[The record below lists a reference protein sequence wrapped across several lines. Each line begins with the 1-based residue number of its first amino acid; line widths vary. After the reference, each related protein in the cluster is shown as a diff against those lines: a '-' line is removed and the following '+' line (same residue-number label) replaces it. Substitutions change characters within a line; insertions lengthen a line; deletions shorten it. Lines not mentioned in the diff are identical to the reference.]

1 MIKLKTIKQ
10 KLLFGFSIV
19 LVLVVI
25 LGIYN
30 STVAKQTQSNLESLK
45 EEELSHL
52 LLDNALESN
61 MNLQAAYIRGYFL
74 FGEEQ
79 AMQRYMDSRQ
89 EGMRLDEEILKV
101 SKNPKIIQATED
113 KDEWSNLV
121 DEAIVLFKDGNK
133 KAAINILKT
142 EVNPLTDEIT
152 DLLKSVAENRAT
164 AMEKTAEELIHSSR
178 TMLIT
183 TFTLSVI
190 AIIIGVIIAF
200 VTARMITTPIIK
212 LKERM
217 QHMETGD
224 FSLAPLE
231 VSTQDEIKD
240 LVMAAN
246 SMSEQFRD
254 VIRQMSEVSEQVTS
268 QSEELNQSADEVR
281 SGSEQVASTMEELA
295 SGAESQASRAA
306 DLSHMMTAFSKSA
319 ETANEDGT
327 MAGSRA
333 NDVLSLTHEG
343 AELMHAST
351 SQMERI
357 DAIVKEAV
365 GKMESLD
372 TQSKEIS
379 QLVTVIH
386 TIADQTNLLALN
398 AAIEAARAGE
408 HGKGFA
414 VVADEVRKLAE
425 QVSDSVSEITGIT
438 SNIQSESN
446 AVALSLQDGY
456 KQVTAGT
463 DQIKET
469 GRTFKEITDAVSS
482 VASSIQSVSEN
493 LSEMNKSSQ
502 QMGIFSEEIAAISEQ
517 SAAGIEETSAS
528 SEQTSS
534 AMEEVA
540 GSARDLSVMA
550 EKLNNLVQQFK
561 I

>member
-1 MIKLKTIKQ
+1 MIKFRSIKQ

-19 LVLVVI
+19 LVLVAI
-25 LGIYN
+25 MGIYN
-30 STVAKQTQSNLESLK
+30 STVAKQTKTSIESLK
-45 EEELSHL
+45 DDQLTHL
-52 LLDNALESN
+52 LLDNQIEAN

-74 FGEEQ
+74 IGEEH
-79 AMQRYMDSRQ
+79 ALQRYNDSVQ
-89 EGMRLDEEILKV
+89 EGIRLDKEILKV
-101 SKNPKIIQATED
+101 SKNPKIIQVTED
-113 KDEWSNLV
+113 KIKWGGLV
-121 DEAIVLFKDGNK
+121 NEAIELFKSGDK
-133 KAAINILKT
+133 KGAVDMLKT
-142 EVNPLTDEIT
+142 EINPITDEIT
-152 DLLKSVAENRAT
+152 GSLQTISEKRADEMSQTADDLAQ
-164 AMEKTAEELIHSSR
+164 SSR

-183 TFTLSVI
+183 TSVLSLISIILGIVI
-190 AIIIGVIIAF
+190 AIF
-200 VTARMITTPIIK
+200 TARMITTPIMK

-224 FSLAPLE
+224 FSMAPLE
-231 VSTQDEIKD
+231 ISTQDEMRD
-240 LVMAAN
+240 LVVASN
-246 SMSEQFRD
+246 SMGEQFRD

-281 SGSEQVASTMEELA
+281 SGSEQVATTMEELA

-306 DLSHMMTAFSKSA
+306 DLSQMMTAFSKNA
-319 ETANEDGT
+319 DTANEDGAQ
-327 MAGSRA
+327 AGTRA
-333 NDVLSLTHEG
+333 SEVLNLTNEG
-343 AELMHAST
+343 AELMRAST
-351 SQMERI
+351 NQMEHI
-357 DAIVKEAV
+357 DRIVKEAV

-372 TQSKEIS
+372 AQSKEIS

-438 SNIQSESN
+438 NNIQSESN
-446 AVALSLQDGY
+446 AVAVSLQDGY
-456 KQVTAGT
+456 KQVTSGT
-463 DQIKET
+463 EQIKET
-469 GRTFKEITDAVSS
+469 GRTFKEIMDAVSS
-482 VASSIQSVSEN
+482 VTSSIQSVSEN

-502 QMGIFSEEIAAISEQ
+502 QMGMFSEEIAAISEQ
-517 SAAGIEETSAS
+517 SAAGIQETSAS

-540 GSARDLSVMA
+540 GSAKDLSIMA
-550 EKLNNLVQQFK
+550 EKLNGLVQQFK